1 MSTTTLY
8 TNLPPASE
16 RAAKMRSQ
24 AYARMDKYCFFKWNN
39 LDAWEEFHAF
49 IIADK
54 AGDLKFHTGP
64 SFTNTYSS
72 PQFGTN
78 KNLLGV
84 SYSTAS
90 ISFKV
95 GFYYITETE
104 WRKTLEAFN
113 PLEIAWLE
121 FGYEPKWRYQCKVSK
136 IADTSRYVLE
146 TIDDT
151 DYYYAET
158 TLTFDLVGDPVA
170 YTQPYEFT
178 CTEGKVAEEDGTN
191 HSTNFFY
198 IQTNTGDYTESDLD
212 YPLDISVNLNLS
224 RILNTE
230 NTENTNSNSFIL
242 TCKTGYGTDPVS
254 NSTQLFQ
261 IIFQNISY
269 SSVEENEKHWPA
281 FLTIKYRSDTGVLL
295 LLKGEQESLL
305 SMQQSTATGNRL
317 VQSMMSQPYKWGG
330 KFYDITP
337 SDAWERIPTIYF
349 IIQDQKGEIL
359 DGTKIIYFD
368 KNIYETST
376 STETYGNEYAKI
388 YISGCGL
395 TRVV

>member
-1 MSTTTLY
+1 MSITSLY
-8 TNLPPASE
+8 TNLPPISE
-16 RAAKMRSQ
+16 RAAKMRNQ

-72 PQFGTN
+72 PQFGVN

-84 SYSTAS
+84 TYSTAS
-90 ISFKV
+90 VSFKV

-104 WRKTLEAFN
+104 WRKVLEAFN

-121 FGYEPKWRYQCKVSK
+121 FRYEPKWRYQCKVNK

-146 TIDDT
+146 TIGDE

-178 CTEGKVAEEDGTN
+178 SMEGEGQGNKKL
-191 HSTNFFY
+191 NFFC
-198 IQTNTGDYTESDLD
+198 INKTSDYTASDLD

-224 RILNTE
+224 CILKDSSE
-230 NTENTNSNSFIL
+230 SNSFIL
-242 TCKTGYGTDPVS
+242 TCKTGYGKKS
-254 NSTQLFQ
+254 LNSDTQLFQ
-261 IIFQNISY
+261 ITFQNISY
-269 SSVEENEKHWPA
+269 SSLEKDERHWPA
-281 FLTIKYRSDTGVLL
+281 FLTVKYRSDTGVLL

-305 SMQQSTATGNRL
+305 SMQQSTAAGNRL
-317 VQSMMSQPYKWGG
+317 VQSMMSQPYKWSGE
-330 KFYDITP
+330 FYNITP
-337 SDAWERIPTIYF
+337 FSNAEERTPYIYF
-349 IIQDQKGEIL
+349 EIQNQNETL

-368 KNIYETST
+368 KNKFEASTSSDETS
-376 STETYGNEYAKI
+376 SDEYGEKYAKI